1 MGYGKQIYR
10 KCNIHR
16 KGILIEIKELDGLE
30 KKSILYAHQKG
41 IITQNNYHE
50 GKAIAIKL

>member
-10 KCNIHR
+10 KRNIHR

-30 KKSILYAHQKG
+30 KKSILYAHQKDG
-41 IITQNNYHE
+41 F
-50 GKAIAIKL
+50 